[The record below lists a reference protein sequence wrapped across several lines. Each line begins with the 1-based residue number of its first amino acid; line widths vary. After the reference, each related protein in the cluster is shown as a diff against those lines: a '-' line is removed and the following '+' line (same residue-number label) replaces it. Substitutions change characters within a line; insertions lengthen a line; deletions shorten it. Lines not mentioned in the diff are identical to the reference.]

1 VLEAFHYYH
10 TQHKGEKHSES
21 HDRINVLKCQ
31 QTDRAR
37 ETESHSV
44 AFSSG
49 KIARVRQCEISSV
62 GASAMAGFDEAED
75 LHPSLRNVI
84 EQDTLNWIFVGGKG
98 GVGKTTTSCCLSV
111 QLAKV
116 RPNVL
121 IVSTDPAHNLSDAF
135 GQKFGREPMKVNGY
149 DNLFCMEVDSSGDA
163 EWEQHEAALAAQGIE
178 PDGLQSGMGSI
189 MKDLMTS
196 VPGIDEAMAFAELMK
211 MVQEMNYSTIVFDTA
226 PTGHTLRLLSFPKT
240 MESAIGKLLDLKNR
254 FQGLLTNVTAM
265 MGPGGADGV
274 EQMIQKLEQLKGLID
289 QVHNQIKDPEKTTFV
304 CVCIPEFLSIY
315 ETERL
320 VQELSKSEIDTHNVV
335 VNQVLFPDKD
345 AEDLV
350 EWHGKN
356 KEKLPQE
363 AKDLIGKTIARKRM
377 QDRYISQIFEL
388 YEDFHVVLMPLL
400 DNEVRGKDSLES
412 FSKLLLCPDEP

>member
-1 VLEAFHYYH
+1 
-10 TQHKGEKHSES
+10 
-21 HDRINVLKCQ
+21 
-31 QTDRAR
+31 
-37 ETESHSV
+37 
-44 AFSSG
+44 
-49 KIARVRQCEISSV
+49 
-62 GASAMAGFDEAED
+62 MAED
-75 LHPSLRNVI
+75 LDPSLRNIV

-98 GVGKTTTSCCLSV
+98 GVGKTTTSCCLAV

-121 IVSTDPAHNLSDAF
+121 VVSTDPAHNLSDAF
-135 GQKFGREPMKVNGY
+135 GQKFGREPVKVNGF
-149 DNLFCMEVDSSGDA
+149 DNLFCMEVDSSGEQ
-163 EWEQHEAALAAQGIE
+163 EWEAIEAAQSAQGVAS
-178 PDGLQSGMGSI
+178 DGLESGVGSI

-240 MESAIGKLLDLKNR
+240 MENAIGKLLELKNR
-254 FQGLLTNVTAM
+254 FSGLLTQVTAF
-265 MGPGGADGV
+265 MGQGGAESV
-274 EQMIQKLEQLKGLID
+274 EAMITKLEQLKSLID
-289 QVHNQIKDPEKTTFV
+289 QVHNQIRNPEKTTFV

-320 VQELSKSEIDTHNVV
+320 VQELSKNEIDTHNVV

-350 EWHGKN
+350 EWYKDT
-356 KEKLPQE
+356 KESLPKE
-363 AKDLIGKTIARKRM
+363 AQNLIGKTIARKRM

-400 DNEVRGKDSLES
+400 DNEVRGVAALES
-412 FSKLLLCPDEP
+412 FSSLLLNPVS

>member
-1 VLEAFHYYH
+1 
-10 TQHKGEKHSES
+10 
-21 HDRINVLKCQ
+21 
-31 QTDRAR
+31 
-37 ETESHSV
+37 
-44 AFSSG
+44 
-49 KIARVRQCEISSV
+49 
-62 GASAMAGFDEAED
+62 MADLDD
-75 LHPSLRNVI
+75 LHPSLRNII
-84 EQDTLNWIFVGGKG
+84 EQESLNWIFVGGKG

-135 GQKFGREPMKVNGY
+135 GQKFGKDPVKVNGF
-149 DNLFCMEVDSSGDA
+149 DNLFCMEVDSSGEQ
-163 EWEQHEAALAAQGIE
+163 EWEAIEASQAAAGSAA
-178 PDGLQSGMGSI
+178 DGLESGVGSI

-226 PTGHTLRLLSFPKT
+226 PTGHTLRLLSFPRT
-240 MESAIGKLLDLKNR
+240 MESAIGKLLDLKSR
-254 FQGLLTNVTAM
+254 FQGLLTQVTAF
-265 MGPGGADGV
+265 MGAGGAEGV
-274 EQMIQKLEQLKGLID
+274 ESMIVKLEQLKGLID
-289 QVHNQIKDPEKTTFV
+289 QVHNQIRDPEKTTFV

-350 EWHGKN
+350 EWYSEA
-356 KEKLPQE
+356 EKTLPSE
-363 AKDLIGKTIARKRM
+363 AQDLIRKTIARKRM
-377 QDRYISQIFEL
+377 QDKYISQIFEL

-400 DNEVRGKDSLES
+400 DNEVRGVAALES
-412 FSKLLLCPDEP
+412 FSALLLNPE

>member
-1 VLEAFHYYH
+1 M
-10 TQHKGEKHSES
+10 
-21 HDRINVLKCQ
+21 
-31 QTDRAR
+31 TDL
-37 ETESHSV
+37 
-44 AFSSG
+44 
-49 KIARVRQCEISSV
+49 
-62 GASAMAGFDEAED
+62 D
-75 LHPSLRNVI
+75 PSLRNI
-84 EQDTLNWIFVGGKG
+84 IDQDSLNWIFVGGKG
-98 GVGKTTTSCCLSV
+98 GVGKTTTSCCLAV

-135 GQKFGREPMKVNGY
+135 GQKFGKV
-149 DNLFCMEVDSSGDA
+149 EQ
-163 EWEQHEAALAAQGIE
+163 EWEALEAAQANQGVAA
-178 PDGLQSGMGSI
+178 DGLESGVGSI

-254 FQGLLTNVTAM
+254 FQGLLTQVTAF
-265 MGPGGADGV
+265 MGQQGQEGIEA
-274 EQMIQKLEQLKGLID
+274 MIAKLEQLKALID
-289 QVHNQIKDPEKTTFV
+289 QVHNQIRDPEKTTFV

-350 EWHGKN
+350 EWYKDT
-356 KEKLPQE
+356 KDKLPEE
-363 AKDLIGKTIARKRM
+363 AQTLIGKTIARKRM

-400 DNEVRGKDSLES
+400 DNEVRGTASLES
-412 FSKLLLCPDEP
+412 FSSLLLHGAES

>member
-1 VLEAFHYYH
+1 M
-10 TQHKGEKHSES
+10 S
-21 HDRINVLKCQ
+21 D
-31 QTDRAR
+31 D
-37 ETESHSV
+37 
-44 AFSSG
+44 
-49 KIARVRQCEISSV
+49 
-62 GASAMAGFDEAED
+62 D
-75 LHPSLRNVI
+75 LHPSLRNIV

-135 GQKFGREPMKVNGY
+135 GQKFGKDPVKVNGF
-149 DNLFCMEVDSSGDA
+149 DNLYCMEVDSSGEQ
-163 EWEQHEAALAAQGIE
+163 EWEAIEASQAAQGTSA
-178 PDGLQSGMGSI
+178 DGLESGVGSI

-254 FQGLLTNVTAM
+254 FQGLLSQVTAF
-265 MGPGGADGV
+265 MGAGGAEGV
-274 EQMIQKLEQLKGLID
+274 ESMISKLEQLKGLID
-289 QVHNQIKDPEKTTFV
+289 QVHNQIRDPEKTTFV

-350 EWHGKN
+350 EWYGGS
-356 KEKLPQE
+356 KETLPEE
-363 AKDLIGKTIARKRM
+363 AQSLISKTIARKRM

-400 DNEVRGKDSLES
+400 DNEVRGVASLES
-412 FSKLLLCPDEP
+412 FSSLLLNPDA

>member
-1 VLEAFHYYH
+1 M
-10 TQHKGEKHSES
+10 
-21 HDRINVLKCQ
+21 
-31 QTDRAR
+31 
-37 ETESHSV
+37 
-44 AFSSG
+44 
-49 KIARVRQCEISSV
+49 ARVS
-62 GASAMAGFDEAED
+62 FY
-75 LHPSLRNVI
+75 NVI
-84 EQDTLNWIFVGGKG
+84 VLILRTVLLG
-98 GVGKTTTSCCLSV
+98 GVGKTTTSCCLSI

-135 GQKFGREPMKVNGY
+135 GQKFGKEPVKVNGF
-149 DNLFCMEVDSSGDA
+149 DNLFCMEVDSNGQQ
-163 EWEQHEAALAAQGIE
+163 EWEAIEAAQAAQGAA
-178 PDGLQSGMGSI
+178 PDGLESGVGSI

-211 MVQEMNYSTIVFDTA
+211 MVQEMQYSTIVFDTA

-240 MESAIGKLLDLKNR
+240 MESAIGKLLELKNR
-254 FQGLLTNVTAM
+254 FSGLLTQMTAF
-265 MGPGGADGV
+265 MGQQGAEGI
-274 EQMIQKLEQLKGLID
+274 EAMITKLEQLKGLID
-289 QVHNQIKDPEKTTFV
+289 QVHNQIRDPEKTTFV

-350 EWHGKN
+350 EWYKGA
-356 KEKLPQE
+356 KEGLPAE
-363 AKDLIGKTIARKRM
+363 AQDLIGKTIARKRM

-388 YEDFHVVLMPLL
+388 YEDFHVTLMPLL
-400 DNEVRGKDSLES
+400 DNEVRGVASLES
-412 FSKLLLCPDEP
+412 FSTLLLSPEH

>member
-1 VLEAFHYYH
+1 MFAL
-10 TQHKGEKHSES
+10 
-21 HDRINVLKCQ
+21 
-31 QTDRAR
+31 
-37 ETESHSV
+37 
-44 AFSSG
+44 
-49 KIARVRQCEISSV
+49 
-62 GASAMAGFDEAED
+62 
-75 LHPSLRNVI
+75 
-84 EQDTLNWIFVGGKG
+84 G
-98 GVGKTTTSCCLSV
+98 GVGKTTTSCCLSI

-135 GQKFGREPMKVNGY
+135 GQKFGKEPVKVNGF
-149 DNLFCMEVDSSGDA
+149 DNLFCMEVDSNGQQ
-163 EWEQHEAALAAQGIE
+163 EWEAIEAAQAAQGAA
-178 PDGLQSGMGSI
+178 PDGLESGVGSI

-211 MVQEMNYSTIVFDTA
+211 MVQEMQYSTIVFDTA

-240 MESAIGKLLDLKNR
+240 MESAIGKLLELKNR
-254 FQGLLTNVTAM
+254 FSGLLTQVTAF
-265 MGPGGADGV
+265 MGQGGAEGV
-274 EQMIQKLEQLKGLID
+274 EAMITKLEQLKGLID
-289 QVHNQIKDPEKTTFV
+289 QVHNQIRDPEKTTFV

-350 EWHGKN
+350 DWYKGA
-356 KEKLPQE
+356 KEGLPSE
-363 AKDLIGKTIARKRM
+363 AQDLIGKTIARKRM

-388 YEDFHVVLMPLL
+388 YEDFHVTLMPLL
-400 DNEVRGKDSLES
+400 DNEVRGVASLES
-412 FSKLLLCPDEP
+412 FSSLLLSPEH

>member
-1 VLEAFHYYH
+1 
-10 TQHKGEKHSES
+10 
-21 HDRINVLKCQ
+21 
-31 QTDRAR
+31 
-37 ETESHSV
+37 
-44 AFSSG
+44 
-49 KIARVRQCEISSV
+49 
-62 GASAMAGFDEAED
+62 MADDD
-75 LHPSLRNVI
+75 LHPSLRNVV
-84 EQDTLNWIFVGGKG
+84 EQESLNWVFVGGKG

-116 RPNVL
+116 RPSVL

-135 GQKFGREPMKVNGY
+135 GQKFGREPIKVNGY
-149 DNLFCMEVDSSGDA
+149 ENLHCMEVDSNGDS
-163 EWEQHEAALAAQGIE
+163 EWEAHEAALAAQGVD

-254 FQGLLTNVTAM
+254 FSGMLNTVTSM
-265 MGPGGADGV
+265 MGNGGAEHV
-274 EQMIQKLEQLKGLID
+274 QQMIEKLEQLKGLID
-289 QVHNQIKDPEKTTFV
+289 QVHNQIRDPEKTTFV

-350 EWHGKN
+350 EWYKTA
-356 KEKLPQE
+356 KAKLPLE
-363 AKDLIGKTIARKRM
+363 AQDLIGKSIARKRM
-377 QDRYISQIFEL
+377 QDRYIAQIFEL
-388 YEDFHVVLMPLL
+388 YEDFHVTLMPLL
-400 DNEVRGKDSLES
+400 DNEVRGGAALES
-412 FSKLLLCPDEP
+412 FSKLLLCPDED

>member
-1 VLEAFHYYH
+1 
-10 TQHKGEKHSES
+10 
-21 HDRINVLKCQ
+21 
-31 QTDRAR
+31 
-37 ETESHSV
+37 
-44 AFSSG
+44 
-49 KIARVRQCEISSV
+49 
-62 GASAMAGFDEAED
+62 M
-75 LHPSLRNVI
+75 
-84 EQDTLNWIFVGGKG
+84 
-98 GVGKTTTSCCLSV
+98 GKTTTSCCLAV

-121 IVSTDPAHNLSDAF
+121 VVSTDPAHNLSDAF
-135 GQKFGREPMKVNGY
+135 GQKFGREPVKVNGF
-149 DNLFCMEVDSSGDA
+149 DNLFCMEVDSSGEQ
-163 EWEQHEAALAAQGIE
+163 EWEAIEAAQSAQGVAS
-178 PDGLQSGMGSI
+178 DGLESGVGSI

-240 MESAIGKLLDLKNR
+240 MENAIGKLLELKNR
-254 FQGLLTNVTAM
+254 FSGLLTQVTAF
-265 MGPGGADGV
+265 MGQGGAESV
-274 EQMIQKLEQLKGLID
+274 EAMITKLEQLKSLID
-289 QVHNQIKDPEKTTFV
+289 QVHNQIRNPEKTTFV

-320 VQELSKSEIDTHNVV
+320 VQELSKNEIDTHNVV

-350 EWHGKN
+350 EWYKDT
-356 KEKLPQE
+356 KESLPKE
-363 AKDLIGKTIARKRM
+363 AQNLIGKTIARKRM

-400 DNEVRGKDSLES
+400 DNEVRGVAALES
-412 FSKLLLCPDEP
+412 FSSLLLNPVS

>member
-1 VLEAFHYYH
+1 
-10 TQHKGEKHSES
+10 
-21 HDRINVLKCQ
+21 
-31 QTDRAR
+31 
-37 ETESHSV
+37 
-44 AFSSG
+44 
-49 KIARVRQCEISSV
+49 
-62 GASAMAGFDEAED
+62 M
-75 LHPSLRNVI
+75 
-84 EQDTLNWIFVGGKG
+84 NWVFVGGKG

-135 GQKFGREPMKVNGY
+135 GQKFGREPVKVNGY
-149 DNLFCMEVDSSGDA
+149 DNLFCMEVDSSGDQ
-163 EWEQHEAALAAQGIE
+163 EWEALEAAQAAQGVAS
-178 PDGLQSGMGSI
+178 DGLESGVGSI

-240 MESAIGKLLDLKNR
+240 MESAIGKLLELKVITRYKRIIASTTIFREITLSFILAQNR
-254 FQGLLTNVTAM
+254 FAGLLTQVTAF
-265 MGPGGADGV
+265 MGAGGAESV
-274 EQMIQKLEQLKGLID
+274 EAMITKLEQLKGLID
-289 QVHNQIKDPEKTTFV
+289 QVHNQIRNPEKTTFV

-350 EWHGKN
+350 EWYAGAKAT
-356 KEKLPQE
+356 LPQE
-363 AKDLIGKTIARKRM
+363 AQDLIGKTISRKRM

-388 YEDFHVVLMPLL
+388 YEDFHITLMPLL
-400 DNEVRGKDSLES
+400 DNEVLYLLVITSSARHLNSCLAHTGGIRFDAKHFMTIAYPCLYSDSDFHFVSYLS
-412 FSKLLLCPDEP
+412 VSLGAWNSLSGVL

>member
-1 VLEAFHYYH
+1 
-10 TQHKGEKHSES
+10 
-21 HDRINVLKCQ
+21 
-31 QTDRAR
+31 
-37 ETESHSV
+37 
-44 AFSSG
+44 
-49 KIARVRQCEISSV
+49 
-62 GASAMAGFDEAED
+62 MADED
-75 LHPSLRNVI
+75 LHPSLRNIV
-84 EQDTLNWIFVGGKG
+84 EQETLNWIFVGGKG

-135 GQKFGREPMKVNGY
+135 GQKFGKDPVKVNGF
-149 DNLFCMEVDSSGDA
+149 DNLFCMEVDSSGEQ
-163 EWEQHEAALAAQGIE
+163 EWEAIEASQAAQGTAA
-178 PDGLQSGMGSI
+178 DGLESGVGSI

-254 FQGLLTNVTAM
+254 FQGLLTQVTAF
-265 MGPGGADGV
+265 MGAGGAEGV
-274 EQMIQKLEQLKGLID
+274 EAMITKLEQLKGLID
-289 QVHNQIKDPEKTTFV
+289 QVHNQIRDPEKTTFV

-350 EWHGKN
+350 EWYDG
-356 KEKLPQE
+356 
-363 AKDLIGKTIARKRM
+363 AKDNLPGEAQALIGKTIARKRM

-400 DNEVRGKDSLES
+400 DNEVRGVASLES
-412 FSKLLLCPDEP
+412 FSSLLLNPDC

>member
-1 VLEAFHYYH
+1 M
-10 TQHKGEKHSES
+10 S
-21 HDRINVLKCQ
+21 
-31 QTDRAR
+31 
-37 ETESHSV
+37 
-44 AFSSG
+44 
-49 KIARVRQCEISSV
+49 
-62 GASAMAGFDEAED
+62 D

-84 EQDTLNWIFVGGKG
+84 EQESLNWIFVGGKG
-98 GVGKTTTSCCLSV
+98 GVGKTTTSCCLSI

-135 GQKFGREPMKVNGY
+135 GQKFGKDPVKVNGF
-149 DNLFCMEVDSSGDA
+149 DNLFCMEVDSSGDQ
-163 EWEQHEAALAAQGIE
+163 EWEAIEAAQTAQGASA
-178 PDGLQSGMGSI
+178 DGLESGVGSI

-211 MVQEMNYSTIVFDTA
+211 MVQEMQYSTIVFDTA

-240 MESAIGKLLDLKNR
+240 MESAIGKLLELKNR
-254 FQGLLTNVTAM
+254 FAGLLTQVTAF
-265 MGPGGADGV
+265 MGAGGAEGV
-274 EQMIQKLEQLKGLID
+274 EQMIAKLEQLKGLID
-289 QVHNQIKDPEKTTFV
+289 QVHNQIRDPEKTTFV

-350 EWHGKN
+350 EWYKGAKDA
-356 KEKLPQE
+356 LPQE
-363 AKDLIGKTIARKRM
+363 AQDLIGKSIARKRM

-388 YEDFHVVLMPLL
+388 YEDFHITLMPLL
-400 DNEVRGKDSLES
+400 DNEVRGVASLES
-412 FSKLLLCPDEP
+412 FSGLLLSPEN

>member
-1 VLEAFHYYH
+1 M
-10 TQHKGEKHSES
+10 SE
-21 HDRINVLKCQ
+21 
-31 QTDRAR
+31 
-37 ETESHSV
+37 E
-44 AFSSG
+44 
-49 KIARVRQCEISSV
+49 
-62 GASAMAGFDEAED
+62 ED
-75 LHPSLRNVI
+75 LHPSLRNIV
-84 EQDTLNWIFVGGKG
+84 EQESLNWIFVGGKG

-116 RPNVL
+116 RSNVL

-149 DNLFCMEVDSSGDA
+149 DNLFCMEVDSTGDA
-163 EWEQHEAALAAQGIE
+163 EWEQHEAQLAAAGAD
-178 PDGLQSGMGSI
+178 PDGLQSGVGNI

-254 FQGLLTNVTAM
+254 FQSVLTSVTSL
-265 MGPGGADGV
+265 MGQGGAEGV
-274 EQMIQKLEQLKGLID
+274 EQMIAKLEQLKGLID
-289 QVHNQIKDPEKTTFV
+289 QVHNQIRDPNKTTFV

-350 EWHGKN
+350 EWHDKN
-356 KEKLPQE
+356 KAKLPGE
-363 AKDLIGKTIARKRM
+363 AQDLIGKTIARKRM

-400 DNEVRGKDSLES
+400 DNEVRGKPALES
-412 FSKLLLCPDEP
+412 FSKLLLNPDEP